1 MEKGIMQEEVTEIDT
16 QGLRC
21 PLPVLRAR
29 EAIAPLPPG
38 ALLRVLASDPDSL
51 QDVQGGCGGGGQEL
65 LQEERGEGGVL
76 VHPMRTAA

>member
-1 MEKGIMQEEVTEIDT
+1 MQGEVTEIDT

-29 EAIAPLPPG
+29 KAIAPLPPG

-51 QDVQGGCGGGGQEL
+51 QDFQAWCEASGHEL
-65 LQEERGEGGVL
+65 LQQEQSEGGLL
-76 VHPMRTAA
+76 VHLIRKTG